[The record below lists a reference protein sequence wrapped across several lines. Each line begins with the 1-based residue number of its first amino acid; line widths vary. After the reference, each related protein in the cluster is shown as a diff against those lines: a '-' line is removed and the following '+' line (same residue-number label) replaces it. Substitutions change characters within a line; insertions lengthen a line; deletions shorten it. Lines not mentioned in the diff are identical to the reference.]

1 MKDFLIDNVK
11 KIEEKILEGNYPNI
25 TKDFVDMLKV
35 DKRTVKR
42 YIKFMKENLYL
53 PVEYDSHK
61 KGFFYTNT
69 KRTLKNFFEENP
81 DYSITNSDEC
91 SGKQRRDE
99 LLNILISNV
108 TSKGLA
114 CPSVDDETKA
124 HIQSTERNLNSCNTV
139 EEILLY
145 YDFSLRAK
153 TGNEVASVLRNN
165 GLLCFESPEV
175 AELVNKYRK

>member
-1 MKDFLIDNVK
+1 MNDFLLDNVK
-11 KIEEKILEGNYPNI
+11 KIDARILEGDFPNVS
-25 TKDFVDMLKV
+25 DFIQMLKV
-35 DKRTVKR
+35 TDSTVRR
-42 YIKFMKENLYL
+42 YIKFMKEKLYL
-53 PVEYDSHK
+53 PLEYDPHK

-69 KRTLKNFFEENP
+69 NKTLKGFFEDNPGYTLKNYEEK
-81 DYSITNSDEC
+81 DV
-91 SGKQRRDE
+91 KKKRDE

-114 CPSVDDETKA
+114 CPEVDEETKL
-124 HIQSTERNLNSCNTV
+124 HIQSTERNLNSCNKV

-153 TGNEVASVLRNN
+153 TGNEVAAVLRSK

-175 AELVNKYRK
+175 VELVNKYRS

>member
-1 MKDFLIDNVK
+1 MNDFLLDNVK
-11 KIEEKILEGNYPNI
+11 KIDARILEGDFPNVTNFI
-25 TKDFVDMLKV
+25 EILKV
-35 DKRTVKR
+35 NERTVRR
-42 YIKFMKENLYL
+42 YIKFMKEKLYL
-53 PVEYDSHK
+53 PLEYDSHK
-61 KGFFYTNT
+61 KGYYYTNT
-69 KRTLKNFFEENP
+69 QRTLKVFFEENP
-81 DYSITNSDEC
+81 NYKISNNDEDNI
-91 SGKQRRDE
+91 KQRRDE

-114 CPSVDDETKA
+114 CPTVDEETKA

-153 TGNEVASVLRNN
+153 TGNEVAAVLRKN

-175 AELVNKYRK
+175 AELVEKFR